1 MVNTMNKHILPP
13 HHPNTPTRRLR
24 TTTPLLKLLTLS
36 QLLLLLPTPT
46 QSANLS
52 NCKGGCPLG
61 ELCIGNPFSQPVSDS
76 ECSPCAMG
84 QYWWPCNFETLCF
97 CNDIDNGGARIPPA
111 PLSGEKV
118 NDAIQLCEDDST
130 TDNVTVILTREM
142 FDQIVKVNS
151 TEDPQQSPSL
161 QDVFGYGGFCAAVSQ
176 YNQNHDEKFAG
187 MGTDEQIRREVAAF
201 LAHVAADTFGFSTI
215 REDHHCVD
223 PVVGSDG
230 ITYCKPCKEEHYDKE
245 TKVCSQAYLA
255 TETSYTEFC
264 DETRQGQQGCECRNV
279 TAAPVPLA
287 NGAIDVSGYIPAH
300 SAYFT
305 RGAIALSWNYDYY
318 GASMALTGSASA
330 LCDSPDVVATNSQY
344 FWGAGIYKW
353 MEKMQFGTTGS
364 TAHRQIMKGNF
375 GGTVEVLYG
384 ELECPASQWT
394 SLVHVGMVKERIA
407 HVCNAGAVLGVYIEM
422 DQCDVPIDCVEC
434 KELKDLYEQCKADGT
449 CAACATW
456 TDFVRSSAP
465 TVAPLRVQPP
475 SWDDWSHYSPSSAA
489 GNRFGRSGRSNQHLG
504 LISACS
510 VLFLVSLLL
519 C

>member
-1 MVNTMNKHILPP
+1 MNKHILPP
-13 HHPNTPTRRLR
+13 HHPNTPTCRLR
-24 TTTPLLKLLTLS
+24 TIPPLLKLLTLS
-36 QLLLLLPTPT
+36 QLLLLLPTPN

-201 LAHVAADTFGFSTI
+201 LAHVAADSFGFSTI

-264 DETRQGQQGCECRNV
+264 DETRQGQQGCDCRNV

-475 SWDDWSHYSPSSAA
+475 SWDDW
-489 GNRFGRSGRSNQHLG
+489 
-504 LISACS
+504 
-510 VLFLVSLLL
+510 
-519 C
+519 